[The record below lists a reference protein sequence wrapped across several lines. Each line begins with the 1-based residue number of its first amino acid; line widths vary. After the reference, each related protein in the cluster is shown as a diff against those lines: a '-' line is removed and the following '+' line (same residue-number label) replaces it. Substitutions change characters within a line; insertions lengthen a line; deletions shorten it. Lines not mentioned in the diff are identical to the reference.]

1 MRRTSTLFEY
11 PATWNSSTQH
21 ISVLAKQR
29 RRTWKHCQDGYPYV
43 TYSNSSLWP
52 GSELL
57 WFQAPH
63 VTCWPL
69 KGTRWVLPLVQEPRF
84 QKSVGILSLASN
96 LELLGR
102 FEGLGSWSQAM
113 ARAQCAFQTQSIL
126 DRILS
131 PNSMVALVVA
141 RCELW
146 DRSCNPLGT
155 LGVPERCEFW
165 DRSCNPL
172 GTSGMSDCSR
182 CGVVPILM
190 IKEILRRDLDK
201 EVFYRKLAQR
211 FCQGVLLYRPCTET
225 S

>member
-126 DRILS
+126 DRILF
-131 PNSMVALVVA
+131 PKQHG
-141 RCELW
+141 R
-146 DRSCNPLGT
+146 
-155 LGVPERCEFW
+155 
-165 DRSCNPL
+165 
-172 GTSGMSDCSR
+172 SR
-182 CGVVPILM
+182 CGAVWT
-190 IKEILRRDLDK
+190 LRSFVQPSRHFGRARAVRVLGSLVQPSRHFGHVRLLALWRGAHFDDQGD
-201 EVFYRKLAQR
+201 LAQR
-211 FCQGVLLYRPCTET
+211 SWQGGLL
-225 S
+225 